1 MNTDKH
7 NKKNQIHFLER
18 ISEEKK
24 EYFIDNLVFS
34 ERIWM
39 YACIKQTQ
47 QPQNQRRINQSNYKR
62 FAIKDPKQIG
72 TTKHIKKKMN

>member
-62 FAIKDPKQIG
+62 FALKDPKQIA